1 MKIEP
6 FALERWLLK
15 SSKFELAGAGIT
27 KLKLSEIAP
36 GIDPGMVMNYGLTNG
51 AELIRSEIAALFNGI
66 DKDNVLV
73 TSGTAEANLLVLY
86 RLLEPGDEFVTLN
99 PTYMQQWGL
108 ARSLGAK
115 IKVCQ
120 LEEKDSWQLDLER
133 MKELIT
139 PRTKIVSLVN
149 PNNPTGSVIT
159 AAEMMAICEVAKGV
173 GAWVLCDAALRGLE
187 LDGETSAT
195 PIESYDKGVAT
206 GSLSKVGMTGPR
218 IGWIATPDKE
228 LLNRCWE
235 FKDYT
240 TLCHSGI
247 GEHIATIALQKE
259 KMAGYID
266 RARNRIKE
274 NTAIMAEWVSQLS
287 PLVEWIPPKAGH
299 TSFPRYRLDMDSWE
313 MCTRLLE
320 EEGVL
325 VSPGDCFN
333 TPKHFRIRHSA
344 EKDVLI
350 EALDRFGAFLK
361 RHSNSS
367 VASG

>member
-1 MKIEP
+1 MNIEP

-15 SSKFELAGAGIT
+15 PSKYELAGAGIT
-27 KLKLSEIAP
+27 KLRLSEITP
-36 GIDPGMVMNYGLTNG
+36 GIDTELVMNYGMTNG
-51 AELIRSEIAALFNGI
+51 SELIRAEIAATYRNV

-73 TSGTAEANLLVLY
+73 TSGTAEANLLALY
-86 RLLEPGDEFVTLN
+86 RLLDPGDEFITLN

-108 ARSLGAK
+108 AQSFGAQ

-120 LEEKDSWQLDLER
+120 LEEEKAWQLDLDR
-133 MKELIT
+133 MQDIIT

-159 AAEMMAICEVAKGV
+159 GSEVKAICEKAERV
-173 GAWVLCDAALRGLE
+173 GAWVLCDGALRGLE
-187 LDGETSAT
+187 FDGKPAPT
-195 PIESYDKGVAT
+195 PPEFYERGIAT

-218 IGWIATPDKE
+218 IGWIITPNKE
-228 LLNRCWE
+228 LLNKCWE

-259 KMAGYID
+259 KMASYID

-274 NTAIMAEWVSQLS
+274 HTAIMADWVSQVS
-287 PLVEWIPPKAGH
+287 PLIEWVPPKAGH
-299 TSFPRYRLDMDSWE
+299 TSFPRYNLDMDSWE

-325 VSPGDCFN
+325 VSPGDAFN
-333 TPKHFRIRHSA
+333 TPRHFRIRHSA
-344 EKDVLI
+344 ERDVLT
-350 EALDRFGAFLK
+350 EALDRFGAFLR
-361 RHSNSS
+361 RHSS
-367 VASG
+367 